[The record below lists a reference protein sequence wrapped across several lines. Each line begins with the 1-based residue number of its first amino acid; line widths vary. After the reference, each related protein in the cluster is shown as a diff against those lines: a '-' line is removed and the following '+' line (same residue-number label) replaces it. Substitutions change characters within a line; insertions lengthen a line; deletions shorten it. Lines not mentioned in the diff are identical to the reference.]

1 MLSILYCEGNS
12 VHIIC
17 CDYVGFH
24 LKYQIVHIRLVYN
37 LLARFVMLR
46 ERSPDTNICKKN
58 LSISMNPF
66 SRIGGTVGAT
76 LTCPLEVVKTRL
88 QVGYET
94 FVSEKQFSVQRDWL
108 CTVHEEVCMLCSRVH
123 EMHAFGH
130 AYADGFPYNMTYLFC
145 SASVFGHLK

>member
-12 VHIIC
+12 VHIMC

-24 LKYQIVHIRLVYN
+24 LKSQIVHIRLVYN
-37 LLARFVMLR
+37 LLARFVRNASVLR
-46 ERSPDTNICKKN
+46 ERSPDTNICKTN
-58 LSISMNPF
+58 LSISLNPF

-94 FVSEKQFSVQRDWL
+94 FVS
-108 CTVHEEVCMLCSRVH
+108 
-123 EMHAFGH
+123 
-130 AYADGFPYNMTYLFC
+130 
-145 SASVFGHLK
+145 